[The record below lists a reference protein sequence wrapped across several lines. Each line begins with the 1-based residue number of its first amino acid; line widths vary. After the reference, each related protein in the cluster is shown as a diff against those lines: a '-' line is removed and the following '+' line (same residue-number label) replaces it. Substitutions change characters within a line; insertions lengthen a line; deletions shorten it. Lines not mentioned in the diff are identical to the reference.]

1 MIAYYSLS
9 AEKGGSN
16 MDIQIVSGFLG
27 AGKTTFI
34 NKYLPLLDGLTVVI
48 ENEFGQIGLDGQ
60 LIEGDTPVRELRA
73 GCICCTLAT
82 SFRDSI
88 SELWD
93 KFHPDHI
100 LIEPSGIAMLHDV
113 VSACETA
120 REEKGLDFD
129 ISRRITI
136 VSGDVF
142 EDFIEDYP
150 FYLEQVENAG
160 LILLSHIEDMTEG
173 VDAVAEKLRGYNK
186 DAVIYSGDWRE
197 LEGDVLL
204 SLVEASP
211 RRPAEPVDGQESVDA
226 GQVFGNFAILK
237 PPVLR
242 EETPEY
248 ILEALKSGEY
258 GDVLRAKGFLTGSG
272 GQRYY
277 IDLTLSGTQWRAVED
292 DDRRG
297 LVVIGRD
304 LRKPELKK
312 LFTGK

>member
-1 MIAYYSLS
+1 
-9 AEKGGSN
+9 

-82 SFRDSI
+82 SFQNSI
-88 SELWD
+88 NELWD

-113 VSACETA
+113 VSACEGA
-120 REEKGLDFD
+120 REEGGLDFD
-129 ISRRITI
+129 ISKRITI

-160 LILLSHIEDMTEG
+160 LILLSHIAARPNGTDEVVER
-173 VDAVAEKLRGYNK
+173 LRGYNS

-197 LEGDVLL
+197 LDGDVLM
-204 SLVEASP
+204 SLVQASP
-211 RRPAEPVDGQESVDA
+211 QRPAEPSDEQHSVDA
-226 GQVFGNFAILK
+226 GQVFSNFAILK
-237 PPVLR
+237 PPALK

-248 ILEALKSGEY
+248 ILRALQSGDY
-258 GDVLRAKGFLTGSG
+258 GEVLRAKGFLSGSG

-277 IDLTLSGTQWRAVED
+277 IDLTISGAQWRSVED
-292 DDRRG
+292 DGSHG

-304 LRKPELKK
+304 LQKPALKK